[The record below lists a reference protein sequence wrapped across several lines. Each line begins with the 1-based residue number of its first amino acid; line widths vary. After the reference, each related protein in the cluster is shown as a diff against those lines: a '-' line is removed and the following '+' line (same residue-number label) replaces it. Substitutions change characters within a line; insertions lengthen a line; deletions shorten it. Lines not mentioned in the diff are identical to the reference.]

1 MESWEEIV
9 EDILKSEGGL
19 TRDHAGLTNFGIVA
33 GQYSGLTEDE
43 VENLTRDQA
52 KEWYTK
58 HFYSKLKRIPR
69 HLLHIVIDFAVNG
82 GISRSIKT
90 LQKAANYFHQA
101 NIDEDGLIGPNTL
114 RWAERVSAG
123 EFRQLRFQFYEEL
136 VEKNP
141 EKYARFRTGWL
152 RRCMRV

>member
-1 MESWEEIV
+1 M
-9 EDILKSEGGL
+9 
-19 TRDHAGLTNFGIVA
+19 TNFGLVA

-43 VENLTRDQA
+43 IENLTRDQA

-69 HLLHIVIDFAVNG
+69 HLLHIVIYFAVNS

-141 EKYARFRTGWL
+141 EKYGRFRTGWL